1 MCLNVMLMTQTC
13 VHYHTRRKNSTF
25 CLKEE
30 KKIFQPLPLLRQP
43 MFCTC
48 YCFSRPT
55 TCEAWQSLWTL
66 RPVSSTSATNTPRSC
81 RNSWPG
87 LCICSTNSSTKGS
100 TSFNLVFSSLYR
112 TEVQLFQEQY
122 LFPAVV
128 GPNVIIFWFKMW
140 IDGDPLFKKWENG
153 SWELT
158 QQ

>member
-13 VHYHTRRKNSTF
+13 VHYHTRRKTSTF
-25 CLKEE
+25 LLSEGRKEQTISFLSF
-30 KKIFQPLPLLRQP
+30 IFQPLPSLRQP

-100 TSFNLVFSSLYR
+100 TSFHLVFSSLGNR
-112 TEVQLFQEQY
+112 SAAFSGTILVSSCCWTKCDHFL
-122 LFPAVV
+122 V
-128 GPNVIIFWFKMW
+128 
-140 IDGDPLFKKWENG
+140 
-153 SWELT
+153 
-158 QQ
+158 